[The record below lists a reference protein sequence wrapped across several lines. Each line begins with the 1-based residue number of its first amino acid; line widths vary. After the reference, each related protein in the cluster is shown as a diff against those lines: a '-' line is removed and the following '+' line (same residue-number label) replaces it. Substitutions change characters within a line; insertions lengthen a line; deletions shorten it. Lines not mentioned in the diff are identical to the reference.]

1 MQFQDYYKTL
11 GVSRTAT
18 QDEIQKA
25 YRALA
30 RKYHPDVNKE
40 KGSEEQFKKV
50 SEAYEVLKSSESRKK
65 YDALGSGYK
74 AGDNFRPPPGW
85 QNVQFDFSNLAGG
98 AGFGGFSSFF
108 DAIFG
113 GGVPRT
119 SRRSV
124 WQDIEEPAYAKASA
138 GTPPLS
144 VDSEMTLNLS
154 PWEAAL
160 GTTLEVATL
169 SGKVKLK
176 IPPGSQSGTR
186 MRLKGK
192 GQITRQGPSDLY
204 LNLQIKVP
212 SKLTPREKELLET
225 LAKESKF
232 NARKS

>member
-1 MQFQDYYKTL
+1 MQFQDYYKIL
-11 GVSRTAT
+11 GVAKTAT
-18 QDEIQKA
+18 QEEIQKA

-40 KGSEEQFKKV
+40 KGAEDQFKKV
-50 SEAYEVLKSSESRKK
+50 SEAYEVLKNPESRKK
-65 YDALGSGYK
+65 YDALGAGYK

-85 QNVQFDFSNLAGG
+85 QNVQFDFSNLGGG
-98 AGFGGFSSFF
+98 AGLGGFSSFF

-113 GGVPRT
+113 GGVPRA
-119 SRRSV
+119 SRRNV
-124 WQDIEEPAYAKASA
+124 WQDIEEPQVHQQAQK
-138 GTPPLS
+138 
-144 VDSEMTLNLS
+144 DSEMILNLS

-160 GTTLEVATL
+160 GTTLEVSTL

-204 LNLQIKVP
+204 LILQVKVP
-212 SKLTPREKELLET
+212 SKLTPREKELFEA

-232 NARKS
+232 SARK